1 VLRIGHHRLDR
12 GAGGKAIGLRWLQRH
27 GYLIPDTWVI
37 LPSDA
42 EPRRDALAAALAGVV
57 QAGHRYAVR
66 SSADVEDGTERSFA
80 GQFDSVL
87 DVSGLDDVIDATL
100 LVLRGADSESVKA
113 YSAARSGPDRAVRMA
128 VLVQEMVQPTMAG
141 VAFSANPVTGF
152 TEVIIEAV
160 KGSGEGL
167 VQRGETPERWVR
179 KAGAWRTTP
188 EPGELP
194 TDVAEQLAAD
204 VAEMGKRFGRPVD
217 VEWVLGGEGLT
228 YVQLRPITGIGNV
241 SYYSNRLSRGM
252 LPGII
257 VPLVWSVN
265 IPLVNGAWIRLLEQL
280 VGPTGLQPTD
290 LAARLYCR
298 AYFNMGAMG
307 TLFDMLGLPRESL
320 ELLSGMES
328 TEGQR
333 PKMKL
338 TPKTLRKL
346 PRVLVFATR
355 LVGYER
361 RAGRELAEL
370 SASFAELQSAVDL
383 DSADPG
389 ELIATLD
396 SLKPIMAATAYS
408 NVLTQLLSE
417 AHNHR
422 LVRRLSSLGIAYD
435 SVDFENRDDGDEGRD
450 PTAAISALRDLSG
463 ELPDELLESMK
474 ADGVDALRDDP
485 GAARFVARFDR
496 FIDSYGHFSDSGTDF
511 SYVPWREEPAA
522 VVRLIVAQE
531 PARPSAP
538 KVRRLDLARVPRGR
552 SYLRRFDRASRF
564 QVLREE
570 VSSFYTRCYGFQRPL
585 YLRLSA
591 LCDLDGSVPTG
602 RAIFYLTADEVRDL
616 AQGRLDADSARA
628 LALGRYEEEVEVRDA
643 IVPDVVFGDVAQPL
657 HVGTS
662 GSLTGVA
669 TSSGR
674 HTGRAVKISSVSQ
687 APDLKD
693 GDVIVVPY
701 SDVAWTPLFSRA
713 GAIVAESGGFLS
725 HTSIVAR
732 EYGIPAVVSVSSAM
746 HAIPQGALVE
756 VDGFTGIVTVLSAQG
771 DSESEAPEGKSS
783 G

>member
-1 VLRIGHHRLDR
+1 M
-12 GAGGKAIGLRWLQRH
+12 
-27 GYLIPDTWVI
+27 
-37 LPSDA
+37 
-42 EPRRDALAAALAGVV
+42 AAALAGVV
-57 QAGHRYAVR
+57 RPGRRYAVR
-66 SSADVEDGTERSFA
+66 SSADVEDRAERSFA

-87 DVSGLDDVIDATL
+87 DVSGLQDVVDA
-100 LVLRGADSESVKA
+100 VLRVVRGADSESVKA
-113 YSAARSGPDRAVRMA
+113 YAAAGAGAGATRAVRMA

-179 KAGAWRTTP
+179 RAGAWRSAP
-188 EPGELP
+188 DPGELP
-194 TDVAEQLAAD
+194 GEIAEQLAAD
-204 VAEMGKRFGRPVD
+204 VAQMGKGFGRPVD

-228 YVQLRPITGIGNV
+228 YVQLRPITGIGNI
-241 SYYSNRLSRGM
+241 SYYSNRLSRGL

-290 LAARLYCR
+290 LAARLYSR

-338 TPKTLRKL
+338 TLKTLKKL

-355 LVGYER
+355 LAGYER
-361 RAGRELAEL
+361 RTGRELAEL
-370 SASFAELQSAVDL
+370 RASFANLRSAVDL
-383 DSADPG
+383 ESADPG
-389 ELIATLD
+389 AVLAALD
-396 SLKPIMAATAYS
+396 SLKPIMAAIAYL
-408 NVLTQLLSE
+408 NVLTPLLSE

-422 LVRRLSSLGIAYD
+422 LARRLSRLGLAYD
-435 SVDFENRDDGDEGRD
+435 NVDLANRDEGNEGRD
-450 PTAAISALRDLSG
+450 PTAAIADLRNLSRELPEELLQSLRANGVEALR
-463 ELPDELLESMK
+463 
-474 ADGVDALRDDP
+474 ADAR
-485 GAARFVARFDR
+485 AARFVTRFGR

-511 SYVPWREEPAA
+511 SHVPWREDPAA
-522 VVRLIVAQE
+522 VVRLIAGQAQ
-531 PARPSAP
+531 ARSPAP
-538 KVRRLDLARVPRGR
+538 KVRRLDLARVPNGR
-552 SYLRRFDRASRF
+552 NCLRLFDRASRF
-564 QVLREE
+564 QVLRED
-570 VSSFYTRCYGFQRPL
+570 VSSFYTLCYGFQRPL

-591 LCDLDGSVPTG
+591 VYCLDGWVPAG
-602 RAIFYLTADEVRDL
+602 RAVFYLTADEVRDL
-616 AQGRLDADSARA
+616 TEGRLDADSARA
-628 LALGRYEEEVEVRDA
+628 LALERYEEEVKVRDA
-643 IVPDVVFGDVAQPL
+643 VVPDVVFGDTAQPL
-657 HVGTS
+657 HVGTG

-674 HTGRAVKISSVSQ
+674 HTGRAVKIASVSQ

-732 EYGIPAVVSVSSAM
+732 EYGIPAVVSVSAAM
-746 HAIPQGALVE
+746 RAIPQGALVE
-756 VDGFTGIVTVLSAQG
+756 VDGFAGIVTVLSAQG
-771 DSESEAPEGKSS
+771 ESESEAPEGKVS
-783 G
+783 

>member
-1 VLRIGHHRLDR
+1 VLRIGHHRLGH

-27 GYLIPDTWVI
+27 GYRIPDTWVM
-37 LPSDA
+37 LPADVA
-42 EPRRDALAAALAGVV
+42 PRRDALAGALAGLVRPG
-57 QAGHRYAVR
+57 QHYAVR

-87 DVSGLDDVIDATL
+87 DVSGLEDVVDAVL
-100 LVLRGADSESVKA
+100 LVRQGADSESVKA
-113 YSAARSGPDRAVRMA
+113 YASAHAGSDRAVHMA
-128 VLVQEMVQPTMAG
+128 VLVQEMVRPTMAG

-167 VQRGETPERWVR
+167 VQRGETPERWVS
-179 KAGAWRTTP
+179 KAGAWRSVP
-188 EPGELP
+188 DPGELP
-194 TDVAEQLAAD
+194 ATIAEQLAAD

-217 VEWVLGGEGLT
+217 VEWVLDGEGLS

-241 SYYSNRLSRGM
+241 SYYSNRLSRGL
-252 LPGII
+252 LPGMI

-280 VGPTGLQPTD
+280 VGPTGLQPND

-307 TLFDMLGLPRESL
+307 SVFDMLGLPRESL
-320 ELLSGMES
+320 ELLGGMES
-328 TEGQR
+328 AEGTR

-338 TPKTLRKL
+338 TLKTLKKL
-346 PRVLVFATR
+346 PRVLVFVTR
-355 LVGYER
+355 VPGYER
-361 RAGRELAEL
+361 RTRRELARL
-370 SASFAELQSAVDL
+370 RAAFADVRSAVDL
-383 DSADPG
+383 ESADTG
-389 ELIATLD
+389 AVLSALD
-396 SLKPIMAATAYS
+396 SLKPIMASIAYL
-408 NVLTQLLSE
+408 NVLTPLLSE

-422 LVRRLSSLGIAYD
+422 LVSRLSGLGIAYE
-435 SVDFENRDDGDEGRD
+435 SVDFANRDAGEEGRD
-450 PTAAISALRDLSG
+450 PTAAISDLRELSR
-463 ELPDELLESMK
+463 ELPDEALEV
-474 ADGVDALRDDP
+474 ARVNGVEALRDDP
-485 GAARFVARFDR
+485 RAARFVARFDR
-496 FIDSYGHFSDSGTDF
+496 FIDTYGHFSDSGTDF

-522 VVRLIVAQE
+522 VIRMIGTQE
-531 PARPSAP
+531 PARSSAP
-538 KVRRLDLARVPRGR
+538 KIRRLDLARAQRGR
-552 SYLRRFDRASRF
+552 GCVRLFDRASRF
-564 QVLREE
+564 QVLRED
-570 VSSFYTRCYGFQRPL
+570 VSSFYTLCYGFQRPL

-591 LCDLDGSVPTG
+591 LCGLDSWVPVG
-602 RAIFYLTADEVRDL
+602 RAIFYLTADEARDL
-616 AQGRLDADSARA
+616 ALGSLDADSARS
-628 LALGRYEEEVEVRDA
+628 LALERYEEEMAVRDA
-643 IVPDVVFGDVAQPL
+643 IVPDVVFGDAEQPL
-657 HVGTS
+657 HPTTS

-687 APDLKD
+687 APDLHD

-701 SDVAWTPLFSRA
+701 SDVAWTPLFLHA

-732 EYGIPAVVSVSSAM
+732 EYGIPAVVSVSAAM

-756 VDGFTGIVTVLSAQG
+756 VDGFSGTVTVLSAPQ
-771 DSESEAPEGKSS
+771 DSPSQVPEGEVS